1 MPELYLHYRC
11 FFKTNNNKIITMVIQ
26 LKECFS
32 ELNIFP
38 SIANFENLE
47 NPDNFANLGKLG
59 DPKNHLYF
67 ASALFFC
74 GGISRWSFSCL

>member
-1 MPELYLHYRC
+1 
-11 FFKTNNNKIITMVIQ
+11 MVIQ

-47 NPDNFANLGKLG
+47 NHDSFADLDNLGN
-59 DPKNHLYF
+59 PKNHFF
-67 ASALFFC
+67 ASARFSC

>member
-11 FFKTNNNKIITMVIQ
+11 FLKTN
-26 LKECFS
+26 KECFS
-32 ELNIFP
+32 ELDIFP

-47 NPDNFANLGKLG
+47 NPDNFTNLDNLGN
-59 DPKNHLYF
+59 PKNHLFF
-67 ASALFFC
+67 ASARFSC